1 MKGGWRTMFTRLF
14 AGGTLLIAATGTL
27 LMAQDKPA
35 SSTAAAADAPAAPA
49 QAATAPTPPPFET
62 PAARRLRSGLIGS
75 KHDFTE
81 GGQDGR
87 NMCLPCHTPHVT
99 EPPVP
104 RLDRRASFVQP
115 LRPFRTGK
123 VELDGWSLLCL
134 GCHDGTTAPDVY
146 TTAHATTVADQLGNA
161 RLGTTGLRSHPV
173 GILYPPPS
181 KDFNP
186 RSVVEAAGL
195 PLPGGRIQC
204 GTCHDA
210 HNTYDYAGMLKV
222 SNERSRLCLTC
233 HRR

>member
-1 MKGGWRTMFTRLF
+1 MKGGWRITATRLL
-14 AGGTLLIAATGTL
+14 AGGALLVATSASL
-27 LMAQDKPA
+27 LLAQDKPETRQAGA
-35 SSTAAAADAPAAPA
+35 SPTASRS
-49 QAATAPTPPPFET
+49 APTPTPFES

-81 GGQDGR
+81 GGKEGR
-87 NMCLPCHTPHVT
+87 NMCLPCHTPHVA

-104 RLDRRASFVQP
+104 LLDRRPSVVPP
-115 LRPFRTGK
+115 LEPYRRGRI
-123 VELDGWSLLCL
+123 ELNGWSLLCL

-146 TTAHATTVADQLGNA
+146 TTAHATTVADQLGNS
-161 RLGTTGLRSHPV
+161 RLGTAGLRSHPV
-173 GILYPPPS
+173 GIVYPAGD
-181 KDFNP
+181 KHFNP
-186 RSVVEAAGL
+186 RSVVEGAGL

-210 HNTYDYAGMLKV
+210 HNTYNYAGMLKV